1 MRDEDAPWLAEAPPL
16 SPAAG
21 ASRRRPVLNIAIA
34 VLALGAIAAVGL
46 LMLLGRKDNGSSQ
59 GYMEAAQAPLIEA
72 DAGPFKVAPENRE
85 GLELEGDGEVIH
97 EAVRGEDVQSQI
109 DLNAVPEEPIGR
121 PRDLLPS
128 PGKAAAPPVPMGQPV
143 PVQVMP
149 PRPAPKP
156 EAAALATPPARPV
169 AVTKTPASAPLPS
182 PVPAKPLANIAAALQ
197 KPAVPAKPAAGMAVV
212 QIGAFSSEA
221 KAEEEWARVAGKARL
236 TGKRIEKLTS
246 SAGKTLWR
254 VRGQASDSAAA
265 CQAIQAA
272 KGACEVVKS

>member
-1 MRDEDAPWLAEAPPL
+1 
-16 SPAAG
+16 
-21 ASRRRPVLNIAIA
+21 
-34 VLALGAIAAVGL
+34 
-46 LMLLGRKDNGSSQ
+46 MLLGRKDGGSSQ

-72 DAGPFKVAPENRE
+72 DAGPYKVPPENRE

-121 PRDLLPS
+121 PRDLLP
-128 PGKAAAPPVPMGQPV
+128 PDGTVAPLPPQVGQPV

-149 PRPAPKP
+149 AQRLVKPDTLTAALTPAAKPAPKP
-156 EAAALATPPARPV
+156 IAAPAAALAKPPAKP
-169 AVTKTPASAPLPS
+169 
-182 PVPAKPLANIAAALQ
+182 PAKPLASIAAELQ
-197 KPAVPAKPAAGMAVV
+197 KPAAGMILV

-221 KAEEEWARVAGKARL
+221 KADEEWARVGGKAKL
-236 TGKRIEKLTS
+236 TGKRVEKLTN

-254 VRGQASDSAAA
+254 VRGQTKDAAVA
-265 CQAIQAA
+265 CQAILAA